1 MPQGIAELIRVNG
14 ERARFDRPL
23 SLLEVRRLIQAETLD
38 TINLK
43 DGHVML
49 VDDTGKIDKKP
60 PNVAATFI
68 YQRVR
73 NSLNKIHGDVVIAWD
88 EDYA

>member
-14 ERARFDRPL
+14 ERSRFERKL
-23 SLLEVRRLIQAETLD
+23 TLQEVKRLIQAETLD
-38 TINLK
+38 TVNLK

-49 VDDTGKIDKKP
+49 IDDTGKITKKP

-73 NSLNKIHGDVVIAWD
+73 HNENKIHGDVVIAWD
-88 EDYA
+88 GDYA